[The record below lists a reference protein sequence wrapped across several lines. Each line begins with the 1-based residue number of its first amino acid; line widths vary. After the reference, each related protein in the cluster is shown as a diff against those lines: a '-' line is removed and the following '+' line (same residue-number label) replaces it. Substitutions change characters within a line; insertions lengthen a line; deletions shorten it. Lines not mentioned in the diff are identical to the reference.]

1 MKCSWTPLSDSV
13 YGSVLKIKDV
23 TILLDCGCDVD
34 FDVSAIASV
43 AKDIDLVLISH
54 HDLRHCGAL
63 AAAKAKHGLRAPV
76 YATTCAAIERARASR
91 TAPATRGSTRA

>member
-1 MKCSWTPLSDSV
+1 MKCSFTPLSENS

-23 TILLDCGCDVD
+23 TILLDCGCDID
-34 FDVSAIASV
+34 LDVAHIAAV

-63 AAAKAKHGLRAPV
+63 AAAKARHGLRAPV
-76 YATTCAAIERARASR
+76 YATTPAIKMGLLTMYEA
-91 TAPATRGSTRA
+91 